1 MIDHNTTTD
10 TDASKSVTKLFEK
23 FTADLYVLA
32 EIGLDHLEEKEVA
45 TKPEEILQ
53 TLKRMDTMLKYLPKD
68 IKDLPLEI
76 DEEDFEEKKMR
87 YSQLKIRFNSGDLS
101 IYLPKS
107 KFFSNPSEHQPL
119 TQPKISP
126 LRQELVHGKK

>member
-1 MIDHNTTTD
+1 MIDHNTPTD

-76 DEEDFEEKKMR
+76 DEEDFEEKKCVIL
-87 YSQLKIRFNSGDLS
+87 SSKSGLIAVTFPS
-101 IYLPKS
+101 TCQRVNFSRTLPNT
-107 KFFSNPSEHQPL
+107 NP
-119 TQPKISP
+119 
-126 LRQELVHGKK
+126 